1 MPNSTQSLLQSTYSE
16 MLGLATAVGE
26 LRARHHHV
34 SHRLDLLERQQS
46 ELATGLATLRR
57 ADSSPII
64 KQGRRFLP
72 HLLSW
77 LWESSSPY
85 ILRYAIP
92 ALVAA
97 ATVGRKLLQ
106 ALLDWAAMGWQWLE
120 HWLVPLLT

>member
-1 MPNSTQSLLQSTYSE
+1 
-16 MLGLATAVGE
+16 MLSLATAVGE

-46 ELATGLATLRR
+46 DLATGLATLK
-57 ADSSPII
+57 DTSQSSPII
-64 KQGRRFLP
+64 KHGRRFLP
-72 HLLSW
+72 QLLSW

-97 ATVGRKLLQ
+97 ATVGRKLFQ
-106 ALLDWAAMGWQWLE
+106 HLLDWMVMGWQWLE